1 MPGYDRRFSAD
12 WAQDNDRRAAAQ
24 RVEQQRHADF
34 LARLTKEQDEREN
47 AEAGERF
54 LAQQQQSSVNRPLKS

>member
-1 MPGYDRRFSAD
+1 MTAGSPPTGRKTTSAVPP
-12 WAQDNDRRAAAQ
+12 QRA
-24 RVEQQRHADF
+24 EGQQRHADF

-54 LAQQQQSSVNRPLKS
+54 PAQRQQLSVNRPLKS